1 MKKLFSAFSIVSM
14 VLMGAGCSKTV
25 EQKTTPTST
34 MAQSALA
41 VRDTQLN
48 MGTWKV
54 ISGGTGFE
62 TIELYAGGQYS
73 SFLHDR
79 PFDDGRWLLDN
90 GELQLDSLAGD
101 EQSYL
106 FTSVMMD
113 GERLVLYQGAAKNV
127 WEQVK

>member
-1 MKKLFSAFSIVSM
+1 MKKLFAAFSLVS
-14 VLMGAGCSKTV
+14 VILMGAGCAKTV
-25 EQKTTPTST
+25 EQITTPTST
-34 MAQSALA
+34 AAQNDSV
-41 VRDTQLN
+41 VRDAQLS

-54 ISGGTGFE
+54 VSGGTGFE

-73 SFLHDR
+73 TFLHDR

-106 FTSVMMD
+106 FSSVMMD
-113 GERLVLYQGAAKNV
+113 GERLVLYQGMSKNV